1 MSIHRGVV
9 LFACMLAVSFGSGCN
24 FLRSLCPTM
33 CPTITFNSGIQVG
46 FSCKPAGQRCTG
58 GAAEAVAEG
67 EVIEVPAD
75 YRPATTL
82 LTAIKRTVDNGTEVA
97 GLGSECGP
105 VCVPDPESPACDDC
119 RSTVGAGIITPFLSL
134 CVGAAYQL
142 PPPTAWVVAEVTTD
156 TGRYRSQPIQVFQR
170 PGTVRYDNCGSPT
183 TADYDFDQPPAQAF
197 SEYVVRDRR
206 SRELR
211 YFNAYQVFPGGADG
225 NVPLLSLTPEANA
238 LILQG
243 RAGELDAAAT
253 EFGISTW
260 VFAAGGGDPLI
271 GYDSPDGAIMV
282 QRFSGAQAVDLA
294 NGAATITG
302 EARAQL
308 KPCRSDDDCSFWGL
322 VCRPSDL
329 GPVCK
334 TP

>member
-1 MSIHRGVV
+1 
-9 LFACMLAVSFGSGCN
+9 
-24 FLRSLCPTM
+24 
-33 CPTITFNSGIQVG
+33 
-46 FSCKPAGQRCTG
+46 
-58 GAAEAVAEG
+58 EG

-134 CVGAAYQL
+134 FVRAAYQL

-211 YFNAYQVFPGGADG
+211 YFNAYQVFPG
-225 NVPLLSLTPEANA
+225 
-238 LILQG
+238 
-243 RAGELDAAAT
+243 
-253 EFGISTW
+253 
-260 VFAAGGGDPLI
+260 
-271 GYDSPDGAIMV
+271 
-282 QRFSGAQAVDLA
+282 
-294 NGAATITG
+294 
-302 EARAQL
+302 
-308 KPCRSDDDCSFWGL
+308 
-322 VCRPSDL
+322 
-329 GPVCK
+329 
-334 TP
+334 